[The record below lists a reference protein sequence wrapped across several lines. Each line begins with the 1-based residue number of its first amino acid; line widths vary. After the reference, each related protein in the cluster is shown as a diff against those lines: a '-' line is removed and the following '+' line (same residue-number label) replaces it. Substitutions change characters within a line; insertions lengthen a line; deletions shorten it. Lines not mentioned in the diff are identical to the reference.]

1 MSRLTFDALLL
12 LANLSANEEHSI
24 TRIAYD
30 VFAGYNPATPGVPTP
45 VSLARAK
52 RAALSLVVAK
62 RAGCK
67 PNRREIEVI
76 WFHDTSNGAVQ
87 AQYLMNLMVRGG
99 PERRQDDRRQQDEP
113 HVGERREG
121 PRRTETAV
129 FQRPKRIVRP
139 VVRPAPPQ
147 EKPTSAFWPCMG
159 QRTSSLFDKEDKS

>member
-1 MSRLTFDALLL
+1 MARLTYDALLL
-12 LANLSANEEHSI
+12 LANVAANEEHSI

-30 VFAGYNPATPGVPTP
+30 VFNGYNPATPGVPTP

-52 RAALSLVVAK
+52 RAALSLVAAK

-67 PNRREIEVI
+67 PNRKDIQVI
-76 WFHDTSNGAVQ
+76 WFHDMTNGSVQ

-99 PERRQDDRRQQDEP
+99 AERRADDRRQHDEP

-121 PRRTETAV
+121 PRRTETEV

-139 VVRPAPPQ
+139 VVRPAPQ